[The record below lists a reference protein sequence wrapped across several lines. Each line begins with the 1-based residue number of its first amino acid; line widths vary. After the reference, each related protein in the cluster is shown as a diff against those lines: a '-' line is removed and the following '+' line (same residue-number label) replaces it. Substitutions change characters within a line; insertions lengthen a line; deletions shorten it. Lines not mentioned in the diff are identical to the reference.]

1 MVAAKQKF
9 NAGDLVFGKV
19 KGYSP
24 WPARITSITSKD
36 RYKCILHCK
45 YNDFRYKVYFY
56 GTHDTGTLKGE
67 DVWPYNADTKAKFTP
82 KNLKKKGYSE
92 GIGQVQMQIQS

>member
-1 MVAAKQKF
+1 MVAAKQKL

-19 KGYSP
+19 KGYQP

-36 RYKCILHCK
+36 RCKYILHCN
-45 YNDFRYKVYFY
+45 YNDFRYKVYFF
-56 GTHDTGTLKGE
+56 GTYETGTLKGE

-82 KNLKKKGYSE
+82 KNSKKKGYSE
-92 GIGQVQMQIQS
+92 GIYQVQMQIQR